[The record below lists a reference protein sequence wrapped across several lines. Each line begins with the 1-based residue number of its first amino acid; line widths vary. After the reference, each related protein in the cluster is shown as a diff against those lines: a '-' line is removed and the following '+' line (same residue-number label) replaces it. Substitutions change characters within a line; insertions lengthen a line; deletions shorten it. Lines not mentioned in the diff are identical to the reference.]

1 MINET
6 VSFGGRP
13 VLGLGECPI
22 IRPEGIYYGGR
33 RVIALDPSL
42 NSGLSGV
49 GVGDVGDLLA
59 YRQEW
64 DPYIGAQLALWRNL
78 ADLLESLPDTKQC
91 PPGIFTKA
99 QIPPSANQEFCSSLS
114 LARIRTSNTDP
125 GGILT
130 QWNAWKDKSSA
141 DLLAGASSML
151 KWHQDVVMRVGG
163 PYTQELIALSKL
175 WNIPLHLPDVP
186 SFSLQQEIRARIE
199 GSYISTKGVIEL
211 IGYSAGE
218 LLGEVHDMV
227 EATTVGLTETAKG
240 LPKTLHWAGIA
251 AAGTAALV
259 VGALIVYYVPRKQ
272 QIEPSHT

>member
-6 VSFGGRP
+6 AF
-13 VLGLGECPI
+13 LGECPI

-49 GVGDVGDLLA
+49 GLGDVGDLLA

-64 DPYIGAQLALWRNL
+64 DGYIGAQLALWRNL
-78 ADLLESLPDTKQC
+78 ADLLAGLPDVKQC

-99 QIPPSANQEFCSSLS
+99 QIPPGANQEFCAS
-114 LARIRTSNTDP
+114 LALTRIRTSNTDP

-163 PYTQELIALSKL
+163 PYTQELITLSKL
-175 WNIPLHLPDVP
+175 WNVPLELPDVP

-199 GSYISTKGVIEL
+199 GAYISTKGVIEL

-218 LLGEVHDMV
+218 LLGEAHDMV
-227 EATTVGLTETAKG
+227 EATTAGLTETAKG

-251 AAGTAALV
+251 LAGTAVLV

-272 QIEPSHT
+272 QIEPSRT